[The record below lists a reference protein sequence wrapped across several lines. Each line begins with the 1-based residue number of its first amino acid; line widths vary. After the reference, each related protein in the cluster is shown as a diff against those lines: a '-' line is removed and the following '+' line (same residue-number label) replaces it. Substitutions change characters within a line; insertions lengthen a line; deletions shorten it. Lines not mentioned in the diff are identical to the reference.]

1 MTIVRLLISDGS
13 WLVFLTAENA
23 TLALPERTE
32 IPSAVPVGSEVGFE
46 SHTTRHF
53 PSSTMGS
60 VSFCA
65 LARQPNASA
74 HSTNASITVTSACSP
89 LLSASPTSAR
99 SQSHSRLQPFF
110 PRTEKLRALQVWMSK
125 SSWFYLRIYL
135 FLFDYFFFAFFS
147 ETCLWFSEFSA
158 F

>member
-1 MTIVRLLISDGS
+1 MTMVRLLISDGS
-13 WLVFLTAENA
+13 WLVFLTAEKA

-65 LARQPNASA
+65 LARQSNASA
-74 HSTNASITVTSACSP
+74 PSTNVNMTATSAWTCAPYPYQRLRVFLEFYSRMVVST
-89 LLSASPTSAR
+89 LSFNNR
-99 SQSHSRLQPFF
+99 YLCDLQ
-110 PRTEKLRALQVWMSK
+110 
-125 SSWFYLRIYL
+125 IH
-135 FLFDYFFFAFFS
+135 FLKKI
-147 ETCLWFSEFSA
+147 TKV
-158 F
+158 

>member
-13 WLVFLTAENA
+13 WLVFLTAEKA

-32 IPSAVPVGSEVGFE
+32 IPSAVPVGSEVGLE

-65 LARQPNASA
+65 LARQPKASA
-74 HSTNASITVTSACSP
+74 HSTNGSITVTSACSQSP
-89 LLSASPTSAR
+89 QSSLLSASLTLAR
-99 SQSHSRLQPFF
+99 SQTHSRLQPF
-110 PRTEKLRALQVWMSK
+110 PPALKIKRSPGVDVPKKVGCS
-125 SSWFYLRIYL
+125 YLIIY
-135 FLFDYFFFAFFS
+135 
-147 ETCLWFSEFSA
+147 
-158 F
+158 